1 MKKKYRISLTT
12 EGIFRI
18 SMPYD
23 IDSFEEFIQLL
34 HDKKILKV
42 SFKYLTIL
50 DDIPEFLNEGF
61 NLTID
66 EIHPS
71 HFEWLTFKAYGQHK
85 YVCIERQLKEK

>member
-1 MKKKYRISLTT
+1 MKKKYRISLST
-12 EGIFRI
+12 EGVFRI
-18 SMPYD
+18 TTPQD

-66 EIHPS
+66 EIQPS
-71 HFEWLTFKAYGQHK
+71 QFEWLTFKAYGQHK